1 MNDLLNNNTNPKNI
15 EELYYR
21 ILKII
26 TEIYEKIIPQSVKN
40 RKNKDKAK
48 MKDTEIISMQ
58 LLIECLGETQN
69 AGYLYLCANH
79 PNLANYVERSRF
91 NRLVVVYC
99 YKRNT

>member
-58 LLIECLGETQN
+58 LLIECFRKK
-69 AGYLYLCANH
+69 A
-79 PNLANYVERSRF
+79 
-91 NRLVVVYC
+91 
-99 YKRNT
+99 KRRIFTLMCKSSQSC